1 MTTNVDSIQFGD
13 IILLRQIIDLACSR
27 GAFRG
32 DELSDIGAVYDRLT
46 MLINQRQTQTTESN
60 SGE

>member
-46 MLINQRQTQTTESN
+46 MLINQRQPSESN